1 MKDGKNGFIEH
12 TTMMIIIALCLRRQH
27 NSKRLSHWVGSTLTP
42 TQYFACLNY
51 RLMLVNRWWSW
62 WSSFIYKLLSANA
75 CHVFTLVLYFVKVLM
90 STFTN
95 QLRLQC
101 HVMSNVQKQLGAFL
115 PDLLRFQCQRGSRA
129 SLFWIWTPHNSPWQK
144 NTVHHKIIAHQ
155 DISSSFFS
163 SSSSSCFSSRDWGK
177 GSVS

>member
-51 RLMLVNRWWSW
+51 RLMLVNQLMIVMIIFYIQALICQRMSCLHHIG
-62 WSSFIYKLLSANA
+62 F
-75 CHVFTLVLYFVKVLM
+75 VFRQGVDVNFYQPASLAM
-90 STFTN
+90 S
-95 QLRLQC
+95 C
-101 HVMSNVQKQLGAFL
+101 KKKQLGAFL

-129 SLFWIWTPHNSPWQK
+129 SLF
-144 NTVHHKIIAHQ
+144 
-155 DISSSFFS
+155 
-163 SSSSSCFSSRDWGK
+163 
-177 GSVS
+177 